1 MEDVVE
7 GEGGGW
13 GCRREGESVEGA
25 QSEEGESEGGG

>member
-13 GCRREGESVEGA
+13 GRRGESESVEGA
-25 QSEEGESEGGG
+25 EDEEGESEGGC